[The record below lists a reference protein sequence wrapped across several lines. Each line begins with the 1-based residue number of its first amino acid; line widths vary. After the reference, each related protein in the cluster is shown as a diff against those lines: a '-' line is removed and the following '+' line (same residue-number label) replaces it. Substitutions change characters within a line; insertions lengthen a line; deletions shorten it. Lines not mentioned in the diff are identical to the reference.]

1 MSIRRN
7 TLDACEEYG
16 VTMDYI
22 YDLTG
27 ITSAVDVYV
36 LFRRTQWG
44 NEPDAN
50 YWEPDIIGALSDEA
64 YYLGTYATRD
74 QARAAME
81 G

>member
-22 YDLTG
+22 RDLTG

-44 NEPDAN
+44 NEPDAD

-64 YYLGTYATRD
+64 YNLGTYETRAI
-74 QARAAME
+74 ARAVME